1 MKPHA
6 LATEGEPPSPDQAVD
21 IPSTPLE
28 AFDGRAERIKEER
41 LADAAEVVDDPELA
55 ALLPAY
61 WRYVPAEELLNR
73 TSADLIAAA
82 RSQRELAGQRVP
94 GQLNLRVHTP
104 PIQDNGWCGGH
115 SVIEIVTD
123 DMPFLVDSVTAELA
137 RHDIGVHLLVHPQ
150 LVVRREVL
158 GKLEEVRCALDPEV
172 GTPAGDLVE
181 SWMHIEIDRQGDPEV
196 LDRLHN
202 DLQRVLTDVRE
213 AVEDWEKMRGKAL
226 AIADELVQAEL
237 PVPDK
242 DVTDARELLR
252 WLADDH
258 FTFLGYRE
266 YNLVR
271 GEGGEK
277 LQAVLGSGLGIL
289 RSDQSH
295 PRSLGQMP
303 PEIRAKALEQ
313 RLLIITK
320 ANSRSTVHRPAFLD
334 YIGFKTFDADGRV
347 IGERRFLGL
356 FSSAAY
362 LESVRRLPVIS
373 RKVDEVIDRSGL
385 SLSSHSGKDLISL
398 LETYP
403 RDELFQITT
412 NELYETA
419 MGVLRLAGR
428 RQLRLFLRR
437 DAYGR
442 FISCLVYLP
451 RDRYTTQN
459 RLKMQAILMDA
470 LHGIGVDY
478 TTRVTE
484 WVLARVKFIV
494 RTDPTAPLGDID
506 VAALQARLAD
516 ATRSW
521 DDDFATEIRSE
532 IGEEQAAALVRRY
545 SSAFP
550 EAYKAEHSAE
560 EAVRDLARIEVLE
573 EPGQLGMHLYRAAD
587 GGLRFTVYRHGEAMS
602 LSAVLPVLQS
612 MGVSVVDERPYQVT
626 PADGPGTWVYDFGLT
641 APDTLSADAQLE
653 KVHGAMENAFA
664 AAWRGESEV
673 DGFNALV
680 LRAGLAWDEVVVL
693 RAYAKYLR
701 QAGTIYSQDY
711 MERALVAHPDLARQ
725 LVDLFAARF
734 DPSFAVRQ
742 QRADELVT
750 QITTALDD
758 VASLDEDRIL
768 RGYLTLV
775 LATLRTNF
783 FQRGENGRHK
793 PYLSLKIDPQAV
805 PELPMPRPKF
815 EIFVYSPRMEG
826 VHLRF
831 GAVARGGLRWSDRR
845 EDFRTEVLGL
855 VKAQMVKNSVIVPVG
870 SKGGFVVKQPPLAGD
885 REAVLAEG
893 IACYRAFISGLLDV
907 TDNLVKGEVVPPSEV
922 VRHDGDDPYLVVAA
936 DKGTATFSDIAN
948 DVAKSYGFWLGD
960 AFASGGSVGYDHKGM
975 GITARG
981 AWESVKR
988 HFRELG
994 VDTQSQEFSVVGVG
1008 DMSGDVFGNG
1018 MLLSE
1023 HIRLVAAFDHRHVFI
1038 DPDPDAATS
1047 FVERRR
1053 LFELPRSSWD
1063 NYDRA
1068 LISEGGGV
1076 WPRTAKS
1083 IPITPQMRAAI
1094 GLADTV
1100 VKLAPAELIKA
1111 ILLAPVDLLWNGG
1124 IGTYVKAH
1132 TETNADV
1139 GDKAN
1144 DQVRVNGRDL
1154 RAKVVGEGGNLG
1166 LTQLGR
1172 IEYALAG
1179 GKINTDAIDNS
1190 AGVDTSDHEVNIKIL
1205 LDQVVQAGELDS
1217 AGGSGDLHDRNKVLA
1232 EMTDEVGALV
1242 LRHNYEQNNALAAA
1256 RYLAPRLFTVHR
1268 RLMSEL
1274 ERTGRL
1280 DRALEF
1286 LPSEEVCA
1294 ERAAAGIGLTSPE
1307 LSVLLAYVK
1316 IGLEEDVLA
1325 SALPDDGWCPPVL
1338 VRYFPTPLR
1347 ERYRTYMDA
1356 HPLRRE
1362 IITTV
1367 VVNDMVNHGG
1377 ISFVYRAMEETG
1389 ADVVD
1394 VVRAYVV
1401 MTEVFGL
1408 RGVWSGAE
1416 ALDNKAPTEAQ
1427 MAVFTESRRV
1437 IDRGVRWLLQNRSG
1451 AIDVN
1456 AEIARLKPGIDEL
1469 LPHVPDLFVGRES
1482 VAIRA
1487 HIDELIAQ
1495 EVPVDLATRSTSALY
1510 GFGLLDVVELARL
1523 TTNAHRTVAETY
1535 YAVSERFGIDNLLD
1549 RISLLPRADRW
1560 QSLARMALRYD
1571 LYAALAGLT
1580 SVVLEST
1587 PADLPASARVDAWTE
1602 ANAGSIARA
1611 LNTLNMLPE
1620 DAQADLATL
1629 SVVLRQIR
1637 TVVRASAAEN

>member
-6 LATEGEPPSPDQAVD
+6 LATEGEQPSPAQAADV
-21 IPSTPLE
+21 PTHLAPLE
-28 AFDGRAERIKEER
+28 AAEGQAERIKQER
-41 LADAAEVVDDPELA
+41 ISAAVELADDAELA

-61 WRYVPAEELLNR
+61 WRYVPAEELLDR
-73 TSADLIAAA
+73 TAADLLFAT
-82 RSQRELAGQRVP
+82 RSHRGLAGDRVP
-94 GQLNLRVHTP
+94 GQVNLRVVTP
-104 PIQDNGWCGGH
+104 EHRDDGWCGGH
-115 SVIEIVTD
+115 SAIEIVTD

-137 RHDIGVHLLVHPQ
+137 RHDIGIHLLVHPQ

-158 GKLEEVRCALDPEV
+158 GKLEEVRCALDPDV
-172 GTPAGDLVE
+172 GVPEGELVE
-181 SWMHIEIDRQGDPEV
+181 SWMHIEIDRQGDPRV
-196 LDRLHN
+196 LERLSN
-202 DLQRVLTDVRE
+202 DLNRILTDVRE

-226 AIADELVQAEL
+226 AIADELAQAEL

-266 YNLVR
+266 YTL
-271 GEGGEK
+271 GEGEQ
-277 LQAVLGSGLGIL
+277 LMAVMGSGLGIL

-347 IGERRFLGL
+347 TGERRFLGL

-385 SLSSHSGKDLISL
+385 SLRSHSGKDLMSL

-403 RDELFQITT
+403 RDELFQITV
-412 NELYETA
+412 NELYDTA
-419 MGVLRLAGR
+419 MGVLRLGSR

-451 RDRYTTQN
+451 RDRYTTAN
-459 RLKMQAILMDA
+459 RLKMQAILTEA

-484 WVLARVKFIV
+484 WALARVKFIV

-521 DDDFATEIRSE
+521 DDDFGVAIRSE
-532 IGEEQAAALVRRY
+532 IGEEQAAALVRKY

-550 EAYKAEHSAE
+550 EAYKAEHTAE
-560 EAVRDLARIEVLE
+560 EAVRDLARIEVLD
-573 EPGQLGMHLYRAAD
+573 EPGQLGMHLYRADD

-612 MGVSVVDERPYQVT
+612 MGVSVVDERPYQVL
-626 PADGPGTWVYDFGLT
+626 PADTPPTWVYDFGLT
-641 APDTLSADAQLE
+641 APDVLNGDAQLD
-653 KVHGAMENAFA
+653 KVHGSMENAFA
-664 AAWRGESEV
+664 SAWRGESEV

-680 LRAGLAWDEVVVL
+680 LCAGLAWDEVMVL
-693 RAYAKYLR
+693 RSYAKYLR

-725 LVDLFAARF
+725 LVDLFLTRF
-734 DPSFAVRQ
+734 DPGFATSRQ
-742 QRADELVT
+742 ARADELVAG
-750 QITTALDD
+750 INAALDG

-768 RGYLTLV
+768 RSYLTLV

-783 FQRGENGRHK
+783 FQRGDDGRHK

-815 EIFVYSPRMEG
+815 EIFVYSPRLEG

-855 VKAQMVKNSVIVPVG
+855 VKAQMVKNTVIVPVG
-870 SKGGFVVKQPPLAGD
+870 SKGGFVVKQPPVGGD

-907 TDNLVKGEVVPPSEV
+907 TDNLVKGTVVPPKDV

-948 DVAKSYGFWLGD
+948 DVARSYGFWLDD

-994 VDTQSQEFSVVGVG
+994 VDTQSQEFTAVGIG

-1023 HIRLVAAFDHRHVFI
+1023 HIRLVAAFDHRHVFV
-1038 DPDPDAATS
+1038 DPNPDAKSS
-1047 FVERRR
+1047 FAERRR

-1063 NYDRA
+1063 NYDRD
-1068 LISEGGGV
+1068 LISAGGGV

-1083 IPITPQMRAAI
+1083 IEITPEMRAALGI
-1094 GLADTV
+1094 DDSV
-1100 VKLAPAELIKA
+1100 VKLAPAEVIKA
-1111 ILLAPVDLLWNGG
+1111 ILLAKVDLLWNGG

-1132 TETNADV
+1132 TETNGDV

-1154 RAKVVGEGGNLG
+1154 RVGVVGEGGNLG

-1172 IEYALAG
+1172 IEFAVAG
-1179 GKINTDAIDNS
+1179 GKINTDAIDNA

-1205 LDQVVQAGELDS
+1205 AGQAVQAGELDTE
-1217 AGGSGDLHDRNKVLA
+1217 GRNALLA
-1232 EMTDEVGALV
+1232 DMTDEVATLV
-1242 LRHNYEQNNALAAA
+1242 LRSNYQQNNALATA
-1256 RYLAPRLFTVHR
+1256 RFLAPRLFTVHR
-1268 RLMSEL
+1268 RLLADL
-1274 ERTGRL
+1274 ERAGRL

-1286 LPSEEVCA
+1286 LPGEEECSE
-1294 ERAAAGIGLTSPE
+1294 RSAAGVGLTSPE
-1307 LSVLLAYVK
+1307 LAVLMAYVK
-1316 IGLEEDVLA
+1316 IGLEEDILA
-1325 SALPDDGWCPPVL
+1325 SALPDDGWCSDVL
-1338 VRYFPTPLR
+1338 LKYFPTPLQEGFR
-1347 ERYRTYMDA
+1347 AHMDA

-1367 VVNDMVNHGG
+1367 VVNDLVNHGG

-1389 ADVVD
+1389 ADIVD
-1394 VVRAYVV
+1394 VVRAYAVV
-1401 MTEVFGL
+1401 TEVFGL
-1408 RGVWSGAE
+1408 REIWAAAE
-1416 ALDNKAPTEAQ
+1416 ALDNRTSTDAQ

-1437 IDRGVRWLLQNRSG
+1437 VDRGVRWLLQSRSG
-1451 AIDVN
+1451 TIDVL
-1456 AEIARLKPGIDEL
+1456 AETAHLKPGIQEL
-1469 LPHVPDLFVGRES
+1469 SPQVPDLFVGRES

-1487 HIDELIAQ
+1487 HIDELAEQ
-1495 EVPVDLATRSTSALY
+1495 GVPMDLATKSTSALY
-1510 GFGLLDVVELARL
+1510 GFGLLDVVELARRL
-1523 TTNAHRTVAETY
+1523 NRSPRSVAETY

-1580 SVVLEST
+1580 RVVLERT
-1587 PADLPASARVDAWTE
+1587 PTDLPVAARVDTWAE
-1602 ANAGSIARA
+1602 ANSGSITRA
-1611 LNTLNMLPE
+1611 LNTLSMLPE

-1637 TVVRASAAEN
+1637 TVVRASAA